1 MLEEKKSSSL
11 EVGVNYRYIVTD
23 NNGDRRLQV
32 SFQLAQTGNMALTLP
47 YSLVGIG
54 RSNNYIENYSVISNS
69 MNPNNDCKGKTEENT
84 FTPIIP
90 KSQLLITK
98 KLKDDKVEWTVD
110 LIVSPTEN
118 ILTLIIVIAVVLFVI
133 LVIIIILH
141 IKEINEDKRQE
152 SEKFTAWFA

>member
-1 MLEEKKSSSL
+1 
-11 EVGVNYRYIVTD
+11 
-23 NNGDRRLQV
+23 
-32 SFQLAQTGNMALTLP
+32 
-47 YSLVGIG
+47 VGIG
-54 RSNNYIENYSVISNS
+54 RSNNYIENFSVISNS
-69 MNPNNDCKGKTEENT
+69 MKPMKSGDKCPDKSEENT

-98 KLKDDKVEWTVD
+98 KLTADDKVEWTVD

-118 ILTLIIVIAVVLFVI
+118 LLTLIIVIGVVLFVI

>member
-1 MLEEKKSSSL
+1 MKP
-11 EVGVNYRYIVTD
+11 D
-23 NNGDRRLQV
+23 
-32 SFQLAQTGNMALTLP
+32 
-47 YSLVGIG
+47 
-54 RSNNYIENYSVISNS
+54 
-69 MNPNNDCKGKTEENT
+69 NDCKGKSEENT

-98 KLKDDKVEWTVD
+98 KLNDEGEVEWKVD
-110 LIVSPTEN
+110 LKVSPTEN
-118 ILTLIIVIAVVLFVI
+118 LLTLIIVIGVVLFVI